1 MDLAVK
7 DLQRSA
13 GKFLAT
19 TLGVGLLLAI
29 VFIMNGIYR
38 GNIADGVWII
48 NHTPAD
54 LWVVERDRGGP
65 FNESSVLPQ
74 DLYHSV
80 AAVPG
85 VARAD
90 PFITYT
96 VQREAGGKS
105 QQFTIVGY
113 DVFGGAGGPARLVAG
128 RGIRQAH
135 YEMVADRKLGLRIGQ
150 TVHLGLDDYTIVGLV
165 AGAVDSGGNPLVYLS
180 LPDAQNVQFQQDAQ
194 AIYRARAADLQ
205 LLEANGNTPAQAEK
219 LLPLLAAGTQTANV
233 NAVLVRLAPGAD
245 AQAVVQHIQRWLYL
259 NVYTSAEER
268 QLMLAGRLSMMTKIL
283 GLFRSLLVI
292 VSIVIIGLIVYVLT
306 MEKIR
311 SIATLKLIGAP
322 DLMIVRLIM
331 EQSLALTMLGFILGY
346 ALVIATKDRF
356 PRTLVLLQSDTAVT
370 FVVMLLGG
378 VVASLFGIRRAL
390 DTSPSVALEG

>member
-13 GKFLAT
+13 GKFIAT
-19 TLGVGLLLAI
+19 TVGVSLLLAI

-65 FNESSVLPQ
+65 FNEQSVLPQ
-74 DLYHSV
+74 DFYHSV

-90 PFITYT
+90 PFISYT
-96 VQREAGGKS
+96 VQREVGGKS

-135 YEMVADRKLGLRIGQ
+135 YEMVADRKVGLRIGA
-150 TVHLGLDDYTIVGLV
+150 TVRLGLDDYTVVGLV
-165 AGAVDSGGNPLVYLS
+165 TGAVDSGGNPLVYLS

-194 AIYRARAADLQ
+194 AIYRARAADLA
-205 LLEANGNTPAQAEK
+205 LLEANGNTPAQAER
-219 LLPLLAAGTQTANV
+219 LLPLLAAGTQTANI
-233 NAVLVRLAPGAD
+233 NAVLVHLAPGAD
-245 AQAVVQHIQRWLYL
+245 AQAVAQHIERWLYL
-259 NVYTSAEER
+259 NVYTSGQER
-268 QLMLAGRLSMMTKIL
+268 QLMLAGRLSKMTQIL
-283 GLFRSLLVI
+283 GLFRSLLVV

-306 MEKIR
+306 MEKIK

-322 DLMIVRLIM
+322 DLMIVRLIL
-331 EQSLALTMLGFILGY
+331 EQSLLLTVAGFVIGY
-346 ALVIATKDRF
+346 ALVIVTKDRF

-370 FVVMLLGG
+370 FLVMLAGG
-378 VVASLFGIRRAL
+378 VVAGFFGIRRAL
-390 DTSPSVALEG
+390 DTPPSVALEG